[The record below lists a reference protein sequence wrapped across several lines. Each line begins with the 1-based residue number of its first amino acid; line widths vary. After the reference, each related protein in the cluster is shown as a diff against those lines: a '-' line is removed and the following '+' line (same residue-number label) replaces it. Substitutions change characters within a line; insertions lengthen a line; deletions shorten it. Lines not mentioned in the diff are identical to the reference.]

1 MNLAQYLPVR
11 VADRRSVAYTSPL
24 LLIVDVFLLLYL
36 IEREHIQLVGGRLF
50 QANIINTK
58 GIIMI
63 PVAINTGCM
72 ILKSSGTPIARR

>member
-1 MNLAQYLPVR
+1 V
-11 VADRRSVAYTSPL
+11 
-24 LLIVDVFLLLYL
+24 
-36 IEREHIQLVGGRLF
+36 HIQLVGGRLF